1 MTIESLSGLVGK
13 RICDSVYVHDYYQI
27 VFDGCCL
34 NVYMAMEIRR
44 SGIRCD
50 LASGIGSKITMV
62 TSDESGIVIHLEN
75 EWPY

>member
-13 RICDSVYVHDYYQI
+13 RICDLVYVHDYYQI

-44 SGIRCD
+44 SGI
-50 LASGIGSKITMV
+50 
-62 TSDESGIVIHLEN
+62 
-75 EWPY
+75 